1 MPAKGLTCNLKVKL
15 DVTSARLQ
23 NIGYLLVLLSLE
35 HRLGWKS
42 VSWRHCLPMDV
53 GRLPTGKKA
62 PHRATPARGKST
74 CMGEMLAVE
83 QRHTSGAIMEPNLI
97 ETRERRVPARAFWFW
112 RMRRVVLSALLGHAL
127 ET

>member
-1 MPAKGLTCNLKVKL
+1 MPVKGLTGNLKVKL

-53 GRLPTGKKA
+53 GRLPTGKKGA
-62 PHRATPARGKST
+62 PSGHSGPWENHLHGGDACPSSNATPLEPLWGQTSLKREKGACQHAPFGF
-74 CMGEMLAVE
+74 GE
-83 QRHTSGAIMEPNLI
+83 
-97 ETRERRVPARAFWFW
+97 
-112 RMRRVVLSALLGHAL
+112 
-127 ET
+127 